1 MKKKTLLLLVALT
14 MFIAI
19 GTHLLFKPIKESLP
33 IVSSQNIKQ
42 TEAKLTSMDE
52 NHVLMIS
59 KLKANND
66 FLVNEIEHSKIQI
79 QSANRHVK
87 YLQLELKKHVATT
100 KNFIYQDTSQFVASC
115 DSLKN
120 ELIFYIDAD
129 NYKDSTV
136 NNQIAQY
143 ENLIQTKDSAIESME
158 TDYHCLQQTSDTL
171 VQLNHDLSIDLK
183 HYQKLCVRTKRK
195 DKFIVGSA
203 LVLAGFATA
212 TRLRSI
218 N

>member
-19 GTHLLFKPIKESLP
+19 GTHLLFKPIKDSLP

-42 TEAKLTSMDE
+42 TEAKLTSMDV
-52 NHVLMIS
+52 NHVLMMN

-66 FLVNEIEHSKIQI
+66 FLVSEIQHSKIQI
-79 QSANRHVK
+79 QSANRHVN
-87 YLQLELKKHVATT
+87 YLQLELKKHVASSKT
-100 KNFIYQDTSQFVASC
+100 IVYQDTSQFEASC

-120 ELIFYIDAD
+120 ELLFYVDAD
-129 NYKDSTV
+129 NYKDSVV

-143 ENLIQTKDSAIESME
+143 ENLMQSKDSTIECME

-171 VQLNHDLSIDLK
+171 VQLNKSLTTDLK
-183 HYQKLCVRTKRK
+183 HYQKLCLRIKRK

-212 TRLRSI
+212 TRLHAI